1 MCSGNPTHR
10 ATSWWVA
17 LSFAHSSWVG
27 RGGLLSLCL
36 SVSLLDPALF
46 LCFIL
51 AWGCFGVT
59 RVGKSTSHHRN
70 TMLRGVRCHC
80 GPQAVF
86 AGKSGSIP
94 ASTLIPITDELLA
107 KERAEKD
114 TEIEESRKQKEANLE
129 AAKSDIEAE
138 ERAKLDK
145 LSEKERAQAM
155 ASAASGEA
163 GQSEED
169 KMAAAA
175 SAAAA
180 VRPTSHTRRSCYSTT
195 VDLATLSLPFCDCY
209 SYARAHPCSFSLHP
223 LLIMHSTHVWCAP
236 PGVLQAKMKEEN
248 AALLAEENRLKAEAA
263 RLEELMRQLDMS
275 DDDDD
280 EM

>member
-1 MCSGNPTHR
+1 MPVDLAAAAAGRDAPTPDLMAAQIRKDKKEAVRLARLKMKANARGAAPPPPKKGAAPAPVIASASDGAPPKVEKFRAVVDHTGEVTFTKGATLFVLGEPDASGN
-10 ATSWWVA
+10 V
-17 LSFAHSSWVG
+17 V
-27 RGGLLSLCL
+27 
-36 SVSLLDPALF
+36 
-46 LCFIL
+46 
-51 AWGCFGVT
+51 
-59 RVGKSTSHHRN
+59 
-70 TMLRGVRCHC
+70 
-80 GPQAVF
+80 AVF

-180 VRPTSHTRRSCYSTT
+180 
-195 VDLATLSLPFCDCY
+195 
-209 SYARAHPCSFSLHP
+209 
-223 LLIMHSTHVWCAP
+223 
-236 PGVLQAKMKEEN
+236 AKMKEEN